1 MCFFSIDFFYN
12 YDFFTIMINS
22 KPNIFNCYIDNL
34 KTTGFTTLV
43 HFWLYAI
50 GGSDEFESRTQIY
63 ENSEIPN
70 KQTNKRTDK
79 QTNRH
84 LSNFIAECN
93 LCFG

>member
-1 MCFFSIDFFYN
+1 
-12 YDFFTIMINS
+12 MINS

-43 HFWLYAI
+43 HFWLYVI

-63 ENSEIPN
+63 ENLEIPN
-70 KQTNKRTDK
+70 K

-84 LSNFIAECN
+84 LSNFIAECD
-93 LCFG
+93 LCFGWPIEQLRRTKLLAPHVRKI